1 MKLRNLFVVNTIV
14 ALIFAAGLLFAPK
27 TMLDLFGLNVSAGV
41 SNSARMNL
49 VTQLLGAALIVPGLI
64 SWFGRDMADANAR
77 RSVAM
82 SLFVFDVIGLLVSLF
97 VGMLPKVMATTG
109 WSIVGLF
116 LILALGYAYFLF
128 MNHGSIPDA
137 G

>member
-1 MKLRNLFVVNTIV
+1 MYCPKFYSKRRFLMKLRNLFVLDTIV

-41 SNSARMNL
+41 SNSAKMNL

-64 SWFGRDMADANAR
+64 SWFGRDMGDANAR

-82 SLFVFDVIGLLVSLF
+82 SLFVFDIIGLLVS
-97 VGMLPKVMATTG
+97 
-109 WSIVGLF
+109 
-116 LILALGYAYFLF
+116 
-128 MNHGSIPDA
+128 
-137 G
+137 